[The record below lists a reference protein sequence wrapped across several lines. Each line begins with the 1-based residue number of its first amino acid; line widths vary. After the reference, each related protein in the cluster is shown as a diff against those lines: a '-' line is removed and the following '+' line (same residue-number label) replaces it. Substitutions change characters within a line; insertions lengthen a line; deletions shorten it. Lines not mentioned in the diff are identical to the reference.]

1 MFVHKGE
8 RSKRALP
15 LRQRGPPQNSDD
27 ALRCRG
33 MIVAAP
39 SPLGAQ
45 QRALLAELA
54 TLIAA
59 GGAWRFL
66 RAPVVAAN
74 HAFFPEPWDETRAG
88 IGRVVGRTLWHA
100 YLPLEAR
107 VRDVRKPAVRSFK
120 LLRETKIALTGVDR
134 RGADLEIAALGN
146 DEVAGLV
153 SHEVGRAFVGWTSHG
168 SGGPFRT
175 ASPSELPTPRSG
187 SIATVYL
194 GLGVIAA
201 NAAYF
206 DRSAGDL
213 RDRAAHAERRRRDGI
228 DVAEIAFLLA
238 VQATVR
244 GKVPPAF
251 WSLRPT
257 PADYVTRWRRDLAAH
272 AGELRALLGLDGDLA
287 LAPPPRPT
295 TPAAVHVHGDI
306 AEADLHKH
314 NLGLPVF
321 RYTEDNNVTATV
333 FGSVAGAVMGAAAVA
348 VAPVHGLAT
357 VIGVVAMAAGA
368 GFGVWKRRLLCAS
381 CGGAVTKL
389 DTACERC
396 GGCIVGDLARL
407 EDRDAREAEYAA
419 QQRAPPPAR

>member
-1 MFVHKGE
+1 VLEISTMRYGGQV
-8 RSKRALP
+8 
-15 LRQRGPPQNSDD
+15 
-27 ALRCRG
+27 

-54 TLIAA
+54 TLIAS

-66 RAPVVAAN
+66 RAPIVAAN
-74 HAFFPEPWDETRAG
+74 DTYYPETWNETRAG
-88 IGRVVGRTLWHA
+88 IGRVVGRTMWHA
-100 YLPLEAR
+100 HLPFEAR
-107 VRDVRKPAVRSFK
+107 VHDARKPAMRGFK
-120 LLRETKIALTGVDR
+120 LLRETKIALAKVDR
-134 RGADLEIAALGN
+134 RGVEFEVSALGN

-153 SHEVGRAFVGWTSHG
+153 SHEVGRAFAGWLDHDV
-168 SGGPFRT
+168 GGPFRA
-175 ASPSELPTPRSG
+175 ASPRELPTARSG

-213 RDRAAHAERRRRDGI
+213 RDRATHAERRRRDGI

-251 WSLRPT
+251 WTLRPT
-257 PADYVTRWRRDLAAH
+257 PADYVARWRRDLAAH
-272 AGELRALLGLDGDLA
+272 ADELRHLLGLEGDLV
-287 LAPPPRPT
+287 LTPPPRPPS
-295 TPAAVHVHGDI
+295 PAQIVVHSQI
-306 AEADLHKH
+306 AERDLHKH
-314 NLGLPVF
+314 NLGRPVF

-381 CGGAVTKL
+381 CGGAITKT
-389 DTACERC
+389 DTECERC
-396 GGCIVGDLARL
+396 GGRIVGDLARL
-407 EDRDAREAEYAA
+407 EDRAAREAEYAA
-419 QQRAPPPAR
+419 QQRAPRQPDADRA